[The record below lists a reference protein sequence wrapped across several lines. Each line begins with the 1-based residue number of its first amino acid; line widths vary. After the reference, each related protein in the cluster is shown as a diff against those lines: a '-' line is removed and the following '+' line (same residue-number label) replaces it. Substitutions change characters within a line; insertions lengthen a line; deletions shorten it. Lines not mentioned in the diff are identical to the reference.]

1 MPIGD
6 AYATAAEYRAVVQ
19 KTDTG
24 QDAEIAQDLLAVSRY
39 LERRLGRFFN
49 KDTTAQERIYVAPP
63 AGRALRPDWAETENP
78 WRYGGLSR
86 VLYIDDLAQAPEA
99 VSLDLDRDGVYET
112 ALAAS
117 DYELLPRNAP
127 LGPEAAPY
135 TAIELAPWGRFGGWP
150 PGVRVKVRGIWGWP
164 AVPAAIKRATIHL
177 TALLRLETPRASRQM
192 TAGLETALETSREAQ
207 SIVDELYRH
216 YARLR
221 L

>member
-49 KDTTAQERIYVAPP
+49 KDTVAQDRIYVTPP
-63 AGRALRPDWAETENP
+63 AGRGLAPGWAEAENP
-78 WRYGGLSR
+78 FRAAGLAR
-86 VLYIDDLAQAPEA
+86 VLYIDDLAEVPTSVAM
-99 VSLDLDRDGVYET
+99 DLDRDGVYET
-112 ALAAS
+112 TLSAA

-127 LGPEAAPY
+127 LGPEAEPY
-135 TAIELAPWGRFGGWP
+135 TAIELSPGGKYAAWP
-150 PGVRVKVRGIWGWP
+150 PAVRVRVRGIWGWP

-192 TAGLETALETSREAQ
+192 TAGLDTVIETSREAQ
-207 SIVDELYRH
+207 GIVDELARY